1 MLLSIRAASKFWS
14 HLLSLIIYLFF
25 LTFARSSTHQKLQ
38 KMDWISQ
45 RINKL
50 SESETLAMTRKC
62 RELKALGH
70 QVINLSIGEP
80 DFNTPEFIKEAGKAA
95 IDQNFTHYP
104 PVAGYPELREAICH
118 KLKRDNKLEYKPEQ
132 IIVSGG
138 AKHSI
143 ANVILSLVDPGDEVL
158 VPVPY
163 WVSYKELIKL
173 ADGVPVYIEAPISQ
187 DFKITAE
194 QLEASITPRTKLM
207 IYSSP
212 CNPSGSVYTKDELEA
227 LAGVLVKYPRVHV
240 ISDEIYEHINF
251 TGRHESIAQFD
262 SIKNQVIVINGV
274 SKGFSMTGWRLGYM
288 AGPLQIARA
297 CDKLQGQVTSG
308 ICTISQRAAITA
320 LLADP
325 NKSKDLIEMQQAFL
339 NRRNL
344 MLQLLRDIPGIIV
357 NEPPGAFYVFP
368 NFTAYTG
375 KMHGSKIIEN
385 CDQLC
390 DYILNEVHVAL
401 VPGSAFGNPN
411 CIRISYAA
419 SEEQLVEAIAR
430 IRKALDKLK

>member
-1 MLLSIRAASKFWS
+1 ME
-14 HLLSLIIYLFF
+14 
-25 LTFARSSTHQKLQ
+25 
-38 KMDWISQ
+38 WISK
-45 RINKL
+45 RIKNL
-50 SESETLAMTRKC
+50 AESETLAMTRKC
-62 RELKALGH
+62 RELKAKGH

-80 DFNTPEFIKEAGKAA
+80 DFNTPEFIKEAAKEA

-118 KLKRDNKLEYKPEQ
+118 KLKRDNKLDYIPEQ
-132 IIVSGG
+132 VIVSAG

-173 ADGVPVYIEAPISQ
+173 AEGVPVFIEAPIHQ
-187 DFKITAE
+187 DFKITPA
-194 QLEASITPRTKLM
+194 QLEAAITPKTKLI

-212 CNPSGSVYTKDELEA
+212 CNPSGSVYTKDELQS
-227 LAGVLVKYPRVHV
+227 LAEVIAKYPRLHV

-251 TGRHESIAQFD
+251 SGKHESIAQFD
-262 SIKNQVIVINGV
+262 EIKEQVIVINGV

-288 AGPLQIARA
+288 AAALPIAKA

-308 ICTISQRAAITA
+308 ICTISQRASIAA

-325 NKSKDLIEMQQAFL
+325 NESPDLKEMQQAFL
-339 NRRNL
+339 QRRNL
-344 MLQLLRDIPGIIV
+344 VLNLLRKIPGIAV
-357 NEPPGAFYVFP
+357 NEPKGAFYIFA
-368 NFTAYTG
+368 NFSAYFG
-375 KMHGSKIIEN
+375 KMNGSQKISN
-385 CDQLC
+385 CDDLS
-390 DYILNEVHVAL
+390 DYILNEAHVAL

-419 SEEQLVEAIAR
+419 SEEQLKEAIAR
-430 IRKALDKLK
+430 IRKALEKLG